1 MRGMIPKA
9 GTPMWRL
16 LHLSEQKAA
25 RETKA
30 VMWQR
35 EGTGCHRSGSEL
47 MHSVWYLT
55 KYSMSEKECPDFRLH
70 DIDDIR
76 GGKH

>member
-30 VMWQR
+30 AGGDWVPQVWV
-35 EGTGCHRSGSEL
+35 RS
-47 MHSVWYLT
+47 
-55 KYSMSEKECPDFRLH
+55 DA
-70 DIDDIR
+70 
-76 GGKH
+76 